1 VSASGFIQPGGIVG
15 WDDPVMWG
23 PKGTAWRWWA
33 ECVRCDAVA
42 GAPCTETAR
51 AVKLVPPHDERERL
65 PQLGRPPIDRRNYG
79 VSRVRAAMNRP
90 DGHGW

>member
-1 VSASGFIQPGGIVG
+1 VSSGFIQPRGIVG
-15 WDDPVMWG
+15 WDDDAMWG
-23 PKGTAWRWWA
+23 AKGSAWRWWA
-33 ECVRCDAVA
+33 ECSRCHAVA
-42 GAPCTETAR
+42 GAPCTLGPAR
-51 AVKLVPPHDERERL
+51 VPPHPERERL